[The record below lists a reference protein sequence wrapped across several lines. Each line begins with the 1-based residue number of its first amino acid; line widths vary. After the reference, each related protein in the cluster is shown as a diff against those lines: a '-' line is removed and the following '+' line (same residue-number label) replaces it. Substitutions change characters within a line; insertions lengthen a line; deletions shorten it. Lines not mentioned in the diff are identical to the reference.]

1 MKKKSKI
8 RRIILLLIV
17 VSGMGTG
24 AYFYLQHD
32 EKPSNR
38 IQLYGNVDIRQVQ
51 LAFHA
56 TGRIDKLSVQEGDTV
71 KPGQLV
77 AELDPIRYEAAAAQA
92 SAEVAAK
99 NQVLSRLLAGS
110 RPEVVRKA
118 RERVKAEEANLED
131 AKALYERMKYLV
143 RTGSTS
149 KQKFDDTDT
158 AFKAARANLKAAKQ
172 ELILAV
178 KGPRKEDIALAR
190 AQLRASEAA
199 LKLAERELTDTKL
212 YAPKAGVI
220 QDRILEPGDMAFP
233 ETPVFTLALT
243 NPVWVRAYISEP
255 DLGKVSSGM
264 KAYITTDSFPG
275 KKYDGWIG
283 FISPTAEFTPKQ
295 VQTTELRTKLVYRL
309 RIYACNPQNELRLGM
324 PVTVTIPLDQSSE
337 AGAGNRNRCQE
348 NPDDGPP

>member
-1 MKKKSKI
+1 MKKKQKI
-8 RRIILLLIV
+8 RRIVLLPAIALVI
-17 VSGMGTG
+17 GAG
-24 AYFYLQHD
+24 AYFYTHG
-32 EKPSNR
+32 ESEPENR
-38 IQLYGNVDIRQVQ
+38 LDLYGNVDIRQVQ

-56 TGRIDKLSVQEGDTV
+56 TGRIEKLSVQEGDAV

-77 AELDPIRYEAAAAQA
+77 AELDPIRYEAAVAKA

-110 RPEVVRKA
+110 RPEVVREA
-118 RERVKAEEANLED
+118 RERVKAEEANLAD
-131 AKALYERMKYLV
+131 AKALYERMKFLV

-149 KQKFDDTDT
+149 KQKFDDAER

-190 AQLRASEAA
+190 AQLRAGEAA

-212 YAPKAGVI
+212 YAPEAGVI
-220 QDRILEPGDMAFP
+220 QNRILEPGDMAFP

-255 DLGKVSSGM
+255 DLGKVAPGM
-264 KAYITTDSFPG
+264 RAYLTTDSFPG
-275 KKYDGWIG
+275 KKYEGWIG

-309 RIYACNPQNELRLGM
+309 RIYACNPRNELRLGM
-324 PVTVTIPLDQSSE
+324 PVTVTVSLNQPLE
-337 AGAGNRNRCQE
+337 NVAGNRRPCQK
-348 NPDDGPP
+348 NPDDHP